1 VSECEFSEVTEEAND
16 DFARKAESN

>member
-16 DFARKAESN
+16 DFARKADSN